1 MARYTELFAEWL
13 ENGGE
18 MPALFNDV
26 TVNGEP
32 LADIFTAYYAAREI
46 GFETPALFELKFN
59 ALAVILIND
68 LTAGLQ
74 AHSGALAALSDPKST
89 HTKSGAIQRNYGDR
103 KRNTWEQP
111 TTNYP
116 AATVELTDTNSHQ
129 IIKDGGGA
137 DTETYQAVTDTDK
150 VKGVNEGIQI
160 LEALSQEAKNFLQVW
175 LGKFEP
181 LFMQIF

>member
-13 ENGGE
+13 ENGGK
-18 MPALFNDV
+18 MPAVFDNV
-26 TVNGEP
+26 TVNGES
-32 LADIFTAYYAAREI
+32 LSDIFTAYYAAREI

-59 ALAVILIND
+59 ALAAILISD
-68 LTAGLQ
+68 LQAGLQ

-111 TTNYP
+111 TAVAP
-116 AATVELTDTNSHQ
+116 STVELTDTNSNQ
-129 IIKDGGGA
+129 IIKDGGGT
-137 DTETYQAVTDTDK
+137 DTETYQAITDTDK
-150 VKGVNEGIQI
+150 VKGVNEGLLI

-175 LGKFEP
+175 LGKFDP